1 MRTPVLAP
9 TSCLFGLLA
18 LAACGAAPTP
28 PDELAEPT
36 LVGVTYTLKVDAAL
50 SRANVRACFDGPAP
64 ARLIAPSP
72 AAELL
77 VDARSDDGAPLLSGE
92 VLDLSRLA
100 PGECAR
106 WAIDLGRAA
115 WGRDVVRREGE
126 ALVPPGLLLW
136 RPPGAVAARV
146 RLELPPG
153 LYASAPWLDARASD
167 PRASNPRASGSRASD
182 PRILDGNP
190 RDSSAREARHASSQ
204 LSTDALAVPGNLA
217 FVRAE
222 PLHFSESGTDV
233 EVAIFDGSLAVTRDG
248 IERWLRAAVRA
259 VDTFGDG
266 FPVERLHVV
275 VIPSGPGWRPVAF
288 GLVRRGGGPSVM
300 LLVHDEIPEAALVRD
315 WTATHELS
323 HLAMPRMYE
332 EDRWISEG
340 LATYFQEILRAR
352 GGLISEDD
360 AWAAIAGGF
369 ERGRVV
375 GSGRT
380 LWREARDMMRTGAF
394 RRVYWAGTA
403 WALEADLELRRRGH
417 TLDGVLAASRAR
429 WSTREVWHGRELLA
443 ECDRILGEPV
453 LLPLAERYGA
463 QEAFPDTDV
472 LLQSIGVGFGARDLE
487 LDDDAPLAELRRAI
501 TAPPTR

>member
-1 MRTPVLAP
+1 MPTHRLVP
-9 TSCLFGLLA
+9 TSWLFWLLA
-18 LAACGAAPTP
+18 LGACGAASAP

-36 LVGVTYTLKVDAAL
+36 LVGVTYTLKVDGTL
-50 SRANVRACFDGPAP
+50 TRAKVRACFDGPAP

-77 VDARSDDGAPLLSGE
+77 VDARSDDGAPLLRGD

-106 WAIDLGRAA
+106 WEIDLGRAA

-136 RPPGAVAARV
+136 RPPVAAAARV

-153 LYASAPWLDARASD
+153 LHASAPWLVDRLD
-167 PRASNPRASGSRASD
+167 SRAAS
-182 PRILDGNP
+182 
-190 RDSSAREARHASSQ
+190 REVSE

-222 PLHFSESGTDV
+222 PLRFSEGDTDV

-300 LLVHDEIPEAALVRD
+300 LLVHDEIPEEALVRD

-380 LWREARDMMRTGAF
+380 LWREARDMMQTGAF

-429 WSTREVWHGRELLA
+429 WSMRDVWHGRELLA

-463 QEAFPDTDV
+463 HEEFPDTDA
-472 LLQSIGVGFGARDLE
+472 LLQSIGVGFGRDLE

-501 TAPPTR
+501 TAAPTR

>member
-1 MRTPVLAP
+1 MRTHLLAP
-9 TSCLFGLLA
+9 TSWLLGLLA
-18 LAACGAAPTP
+18 LGACGAASTP

-36 LVGVTYTLKVDAAL
+36 LVGISYTLKVDASL
-50 SRANVRACFDGPAP
+50 TRANVRACFDGPAP
-64 ARLIAPSP
+64 DRLIAPAP

-77 VDARSDDGAPLLSGE
+77 VDARSDDGAPLLRGD

-106 WAIDLGRAA
+106 WEIDLARAA
-115 WGRDVVRREGE
+115 WGRDVVRRGGE

-136 RPPGAVAARV
+136 RPAGVIPARV
-146 RLELPPG
+146 RVELPPG
-153 LYASAPWLDARASD
+153 LHASAPWLDDERD
-167 PRASNPRASGSRASD
+167 DGVESRD
-182 PRILDGNP
+182 
-190 RDSSAREARHASSQ
+190 DSREPSE

-222 PLHFSESGTDV
+222 PLRFSESGTDV

-248 IERWLRAAVRA
+248 IERWLRAAIRA

-300 LLVHDEIPEAALVRD
+300 LLVHDEIPEEALVRD

-360 AWAAIAGGF
+360 AWAAIASGF

-403 WALEADLELRRRGH
+403 WALEADLALRRRGH

-429 WSTREVWHGRELLA
+429 WSTREVWHGRDLLA
-443 ECDRILGEPV
+443 ECDRLLGEPV

-463 QEAFPDTDV
+463 QEEFPDTDA
-472 LLQSIGVGFGARDLE
+472 LLRSIGVSFGARDLE
-487 LDDDAPLAELRRAI
+487 LADDAPLAELRRAI
-501 TAPPTR
+501 VAPPTR

>member
-1 MRTPVLAP
+1 MRIHLLAP
-9 TSCLFGLLA
+9 TSWLFGLLA
-18 LAACGAAPTP
+18 LGACGAASTP

-36 LVGVTYTLKVDAAL
+36 LVGVTYTLKVDATL
-50 SRANVRACFDGPAP
+50 TRANVRACFDGPAP

-77 VDARSDDGAPLLSGE
+77 VDARSDDGAPLLRGD
-92 VLDLSRLA
+92 VLDVSRLA

-106 WAIDLGRAA
+106 WEIDLARAA
-115 WGRDVVRREGE
+115 WGRDVVRRGGE

-136 RPPGAVAARV
+136 RPPSAVPARV
-146 RLELPPG
+146 HLELPPG
-153 LYASAPWLDARASD
+153 MHASAPWLDAFAVELH
-167 PRASNPRASGSRASD
+167 G
-182 PRILDGNP
+182 
-190 RDSSAREARHASSQ
+190 RDEADSREASE

-222 PLHFSESGTDV
+222 PLRFTESGTDV

-266 FPVERLHVV
+266 FPVDRLHVV

-340 LATYFQEILRAR
+340 LATYFQEVLRAR

-360 AWAAIAGGF
+360 AWAAIASGF

-403 WALEADLELRRRGH
+403 WALEADLALRRRGH
-417 TLDGVLAASRAR
+417 TLDGLLAASRAR

-443 ECDRILGEPV
+443 ECDRLLGEPL

-463 QEAFPDTDV
+463 EEEFPDTDA
-472 LLQSIGVGFGARDLE
+472 LLRSIGVSFGARDLE
-487 LDDDAPLAELRRAI
+487 LDDAAPLAELRRAI
-501 TAPPTR
+501 TAPTTR